1 MEKNKYLT
9 GSKNKQVSLVPS
21 TKANHYLLQK
31 KSNMGQPDGKFETG
45 LVVKAEISQN
55 LFKKG
60 WILLF
65 AIFGTFYLQF
75 TIPLL
80 YVKKLRN
87 RELYSNN

>member
-9 GSKNKQVSLVPS
+9 KSKNKQVSNP
-21 TKANHYLLQK
+21 YPLQK
-31 KSNMGQPDGKFETG
+31 KLNTWQPEGKFDTD
-45 LVVKAEISQN
+45 LVVKRGILQN

-75 TIPLL
+75 TYLVVYLVLHP
-80 YVKKLRN
+80 VV
-87 RELYSNN
+87 